1 MSSASFLNRDKVED
15 LLDTRLAFDKTILIG
30 VMTTVSVY
38 IASNDVINSSIKNF
52 EWNLLQ
58 RNRAAI
64 EGVKFT
70 TFLV

>member
-38 IASNDVINSSIKNF
+38 IASNDVINSSIKHF
-52 EWNLLQ
+52 EWN
-58 RNRAAI
+58 I
-64 EGVKFT
+64 
-70 TFLV
+70 